1 MARPL
6 LKHKANAQVRTP
18 RTTKTT
24 TDLSHKEQHMKT
36 TLNFFDRLMI
46 AVTFAEAGV
55 TAADCTPASR
65 PATPAHAKKAETVAE
80 SAKARG

>member
-1 MARPL
+1 
-6 LKHKANAQVRTP
+6 
-18 RTTKTT
+18 
-24 TDLSHKEQHMKT
+24 MKT

-55 TAADCTPASR
+55 TAADCTPAHR
-65 PATPAHAKKAETVAE
+65 PGAPAHPKKAETVAA

>member
-1 MARPL
+1 
-6 LKHKANAQVRTP
+6 
-18 RTTKTT
+18 
-24 TDLSHKEQHMKT
+24 MKT

-55 TAADCTPASR
+55 TAADCTPAPK
-65 PATPAHAKKAETVAE
+65 PAAPAHPKKAGTVAE